1 MHFCSWCDKLHCPL
15 GKIKTDNS
23 IVFFPFSFHGI
34 FLSGWLVCACW
45 KGVLVSFSASQ
56 ACGICSQGFILYT
69 TVHWL
74 WELISSVLHSPTHI
88 SFLFFFPLSDHPWFF
103 LRKSTESFLQSKWY
117 LNTLIGFFS
126 VIFWVMSAY
135 IAFIW
140 NCGCCFKSLPQVGAI
155 CVGIFKDVTRKEICW
170 QSDPFIEQQAR
181 V

>member
-56 ACGICSQGFILYT
+56 ACGICSRGFILYT

-103 LRKSTESFLQSKWY
+103 FKKVNRKLPAKQMVPKYSNRL
-117 LNTLIGFFS
+117 L
-126 VIFWVMSAY
+126 
-135 IAFIW
+135 
-140 NCGCCFKSLPQVGAI
+140 CCHILGHVCIYCLHLKLWMLF
-155 CVGIFKDVTRKEICW
+155 
-170 QSDPFIEQQAR
+170 
-181 V
+181 